1 MGGEILI
8 LVLLVLL
15 GVMQIMA
22 INIFWQRFI
31 LSLRTQEPPVA
42 KVVVRSYGDD
52 ASASARVLARYTRL
66 DLGEIDEIVFDRRT
80 GPLPLP
86 LPWGEANRLATE
98 LRRLGGDAVVEHR

>member
-22 INIFWQRFI
+22 INIFWQRFMQ
-31 LSLRTQEPPVA
+31 SLRTQEPPNA
-42 KVVVRSYGDD
+42 RVVVHSYGED
-52 ASASARVLARYTRL
+52 AAASARALARYTRL
-66 DLGEIDEIVFDRRT
+66 DLGEIDELVFDGRT

-86 LPWGEANRLATE
+86 LPWGQANRLAAE
-98 LRRLGGDAVVEHR
+98 LRSLGGDAVVERR